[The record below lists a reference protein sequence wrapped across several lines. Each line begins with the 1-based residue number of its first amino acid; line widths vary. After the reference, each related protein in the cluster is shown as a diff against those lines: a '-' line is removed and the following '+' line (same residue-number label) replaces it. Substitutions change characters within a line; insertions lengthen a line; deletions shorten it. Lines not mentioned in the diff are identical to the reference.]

1 MKAVILI
8 VNDSVNTD
16 VIAETIQL
24 LSQQFGETIP
34 MTVLEGNAMNP
45 KPIKRPI
52 FQQHVEDIITI
63 CDTNDNNETNFS
75 IKFWNQ
81 IHIGR
86 ITREIINKVAED
98 AEKYPKYLQS
108 RKKAILVVN
117 LCKIAAGVLN

>member
-1 MKAVILI
+1 MKAIILI

-16 VIAETIQL
+16 IIAETVQL

-34 MTVLEGNAMNP
+34 MSVLEGNAMNP
-45 KPIKRPI
+45 KPIERPV
-52 FQQHVEDIITI
+52 FQQYVEDIITV
-63 CDTNDNNETNFS
+63 CDTNDNDETNFS

-98 AEKYPKYLQS
+98 AKEYPKYLQS
-108 RKKAILVVN
+108 RKKARLVVN
-117 LCKIAAGVLN
+117 LCRIAAGVIN

>member
-24 LSQQFGETIP
+24 LAQQFGETIP

-45 KPIKRPI
+45 KPIERPI
-52 FQQHVEDIITI
+52 FQQYVEDIITV
-63 CDTNDNNETNFS
+63 CDTNDNDETKFS

-81 IHIGR
+81 VHVGR

-98 AEKYPKYLQS
+98 AKEYPKYLQS

>member
-1 MKAVILI
+1 MKAIILI

-16 VIAETIQL
+16 VIAETVQL
-24 LSQQFGETIP
+24 LSQQFRETIP

-45 KPIKRPI
+45 KPIERPI
-52 FQQHVEDIITI
+52 FQQYVEDIITV
-63 CDTNDNNETNFS
+63 CDTNDNDETKFS

-81 IHIGR
+81 VHVGR

-98 AEKYPKYLQS
+98 AKEYPKYLQS

>member
-16 VIAETIQL
+16 IIAETVQL

-34 MTVLEGNAMNP
+34 MTVLEGSAMNP
-45 KPIKRPI
+45 KPIKRPL
-52 FQQHVEDIITI
+52 FQQYVEDIITV
-63 CDTNDNNETNFS
+63 CDTNDNDETNFS

-86 ITREIINKVAED
+86 ITREIINKIAEE
-98 AEKYPKYLQS
+98 AEKHPRYLQS
-108 RKKAILVVN
+108 RKNAILVVN
-117 LCKIAAGVLN
+117 LCRIAAGVLN